1 MWIIKIGGSWIDKV
15 ELNELITHLNE
26 YSKFENIIIVVG
38 GGCFADAVRLVYSG
52 NQMSEK
58 TGHFLAL
65 KGTEMFA
72 YIIKEINESILLTN
86 NIESL
91 KVIDQKLKVWMPS
104 EVLKNETSFECS
116 WESTSDSVAA
126 WLHSKVKSNGLVFV
140 KSLIFKKKKYKLK
153 HLQDKNVL
161 DKNVDKYLYKQKN
174 IKIIGPEIID
184 LFRYARDW
192 NKFYYALNEVQ
203 L

>member
-15 ELNELITHLNE
+15 ELNELVTHLSKH
-26 YSKFENIIIVVG
+26 SKFENIIIVVG
-38 GGCFADAVRLVYSG
+38 GGCFADAVRLVYAS

-72 YIIKEINESILLTN
+72 HIIKEINKNISLIN

-91 KVIDQKLKVWMPS
+91 KVLDRKLKVWMPS
-104 EVLKNETSFECS
+104 RVLKDEPSFINS

-126 WLHSKVKSNGLVFV
+126 WLHKKVKSKGLIFV
-140 KSLIFKKKKYKLK
+140 KSLIFEKKKYKLK

-161 DKNVDKYLYKQKN
+161 DRNVDKYLYKQKN
-174 IKIIGPEIID
+174 IKIVGPEIID
-184 LFRYARDW
+184 LFKNAKDW
-192 NKFYYALNEVQ
+192 KEFYFDLNEVQ

>member
-15 ELNELITHLNE
+15 ELNELITNLSK
-26 YSKFENIIIVVG
+26 YSQLENIIIVVG
-38 GGCFADAVRLVYSG
+38 GGCFADAVRLVYAS

-72 YIIKEINESILLTN
+72 YIIKEINKRISLIN

-91 KVIDQKLKVWMPS
+91 KVIDRKLKVWMPS
-104 EVLKNETSFECS
+104 IVLKDEPSFINS
-116 WESTSDSVAA
+116 WEPTSDSVAA
-126 WLHSKVKSNGLVFV
+126 WLHTKLKSNGLVFV
-140 KSLIFKKKKYKLK
+140 KSLIFKKKIYKLK

-161 DKNVDKYLYKQKN
+161 DKNVGKYLCTQKN
-174 IKIIGPEIID
+174 IKIVGPEIID
-184 LFRYARDW
+184 LLRNAKDW
-192 NKFYYALNEVQ
+192 KKFYYDLNEVQ